1 MVKERKNQCKILQ
14 NLYQFYEE
22 LFSKKVFNSNE
33 VVANYLKDISLS
45 KLTKEQSEQCEGE
58 ITKNEVKDALGNM
71 IWNATLGNDGFT
83 SEFHRAFWS
92 ELKSPMVLS
101 YRRF

>member
-1 MVKERKNQCKILQ
+1 MVKKRKNQCKILQ

-22 LFSKKVFNSNE
+22 LFSKKVFNSNK
-33 VVANYLKDISLS
+33 VVANYQPS
-45 KLTKEQSEQCEGE
+45 KTKEKSEQCEGE

-92 ELKSPMVLS
+92 ELRSPMVLS